1 MTGRPEEAGSEAEA
15 AGGDHPFAEVLR
27 IVGKG
32 PGRGRALNR
41 AEAREAF
48 AMVLDGRAA
57 EIQVGAFLLLLRY
70 RGETPE
76 ELAGFVEALRAHEG
90 WPAPVAG
97 GAAGSRPA
105 LDWPSYATGRSRGAP
120 WFLLSA
126 LLLAG
131 AGIRVLMH
139 GIQPPSNPC
148 GPEAVC
154 LRLGLPVAHSADE
167 AADRLERCRFA
178 YLPLR
183 AMSPAADRLMGLRPL
198 LGLRTAVNSLL
209 KLANPLGAPAV
220 LQGVF
225 HPPYLALHAEAA
237 ALLGQPRSAVFK
249 GGRGEAERN
258 PLKACLVRTQ
268 DGPGWTDDEWPALV
282 GAGRGER
289 PEPASPDHLLAVWR
303 GEAEDPVGA
312 ATVVGTAAVALAAA
326 RPDLSR
332 DEAVRIARKL
342 WADRGL
348 PDRSAAP

>member
-1 MTGRPEEAGSEAEA
+1 MAGDSGTIEDA
-15 AGGDHPFAEVLR
+15 HPFAEVLR
-27 IVGKG
+27 TIGKG
-32 PGRGRALNR
+32 PGRGRALDR
-41 AEAREAF
+41 SEAREAF

-57 EIQVGAFLLLLRY
+57 EMQVGAFLLLLRY

-90 WPAPVAG
+90 WPATGGPAG
-97 GAAGSRPA
+97 GPVPA

-131 AGIRVLMH
+131 AGIGVLMH

-148 GPEAVC
+148 GVEALC
-154 LRLGLPVAHSADE
+154 ARLGLPVARTAAE
-167 AADRLERCRFA
+167 AAAQLERRRFA

-183 AMSPAADRLMGLRPL
+183 AMSPAAAGLMDLRRL
-198 LGLRTAVNSLL
+198 LGLRTPVNSLL

-258 PLKACLVRTQ
+258 PFKACLARTQ
-268 DGPGWTDDEWPALV
+268 DGPGWSDAEWPPLL
-282 GAGRGER
+282 GSGRGER
-289 PEPASPDHLLAVWR
+289 PEPAMPEHLLAVWR
-303 GEAEDPVGA
+303 GEAEDAAGA
-312 ATVVGTAAVALAAA
+312 ATVIGTAAIALATADPGLA
-326 RPDLSR
+326 PE
-332 DEAVRIARKL
+332 EATRLAERL
-342 WADRGL
+342 WAGRRPVEAGAS
-348 PDRSAAP
+348 P